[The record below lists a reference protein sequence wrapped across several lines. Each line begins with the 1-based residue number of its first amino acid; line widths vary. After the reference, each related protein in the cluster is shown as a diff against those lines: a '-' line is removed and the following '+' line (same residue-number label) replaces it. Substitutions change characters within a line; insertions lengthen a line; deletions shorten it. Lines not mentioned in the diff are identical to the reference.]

1 MRSVG
6 LSTDAATGI
15 SALNVLSGL
24 SDVVVCVLLQT
35 RTEKDAKRM
44 HELESRIQA
53 ENSRNKTLNDELS
66 TLKVWIHVS

>member
-1 MRSVG
+1 MEAVG
-6 LSTDAATGI
+6 LSTDAATGM
-15 SALNVLSGL
+15 SALNVLS
-24 SDVVVCVLLQT
+24 DVVVYILLQT

>member
-1 MRSVG
+1 MEALG
-6 LSTDAATGI
+6 FSTDAATGM
-15 SALNVLSGL
+15 SAVNVL
-24 SDVVVCVLLQT
+24 SDVVVYILLQT

>member
-1 MRSVG
+1 VRSVG
-6 LSTDAATGI
+6 LSTDAATGM
-15 SALNVLSGL
+15 SAVNVL
-24 SDVVVCVLLQT
+24 SDVVVYILLQT